1 LGQAR
6 PSPASANKNSGA
18 FCLSAVFPELQRYT
32 TRTMDSL
39 LKLGRCF
46 FGGSILF
53 FAIEYLV
60 HGHYLGGLPPMPP
73 WAPGGRVGAYVVGA
87 ILVAIAACI
96 ISGKYVRESSLAL
109 AVFFLLCVLV
119 LHTQRLQSVL
129 HNGNERTRALEPLAM
144 AGAALVLSGYSKAVT
159 AAGRVLFALTLLFFG
174 WQHFIY
180 AQFIATLIPA
190 WMPGHLYLTYFTGA
204 AFIAA
209 GLAILSGLLAR
220 QGAMWLGIMFLLW
233 VLTLHA
239 PRVAAAMHNADE
251 WTSAVVAVAMAGASW
266 IVARQ
271 AKA

>member
-1 LGQAR
+1 M
-6 PSPASANKNSGA
+6 
-18 FCLSAVFPELQRYT
+18 YT

-53 FAIEYLV
+53 FGIEYLV
-60 HGHYLGGLPPMPP
+60 SGRYLGGLPPMPP

-87 ILVAIAACI
+87 ILVAIAGCI
-96 ISGKYVRESSLAL
+96 ISRRYVRESSLAL
-109 AVFFLLCVLV
+109 AVFFVLCVLV

-129 HNGNERTRALEPLAM
+129 HNGNDRTRALEPLAM

-159 AAGRVLFALTLLFFG
+159 MAGRILFALTLLVFG

-180 AQFIATLIPA
+180 APFIAMLIPA
-190 WMPGHLYLTYFTGA
+190 WMPGHLFLTYFTGT

-209 GLAILSGLLAR
+209 GVAILSGFLAR
-220 QGAMWLGIMFLLW
+220 QGAIWPGIMFLLW
-233 VLTLHA
+233 VVTLHA
-239 PRVAAAMHNADE
+239 PRVAGAVRNADE

-266 IVARQ
+266 IVARN
-271 AKA
+271 AKAGRGKLSK